1 MPLSTPR
8 YPLIVTIHAVYAL
21 AGFGEYEFVDA
32 ISANLA
38 LETVRVIRVVAGHDS
53 FVKNRK
59 FADIAT
65 VRTVGA
71 DGGTVGQQ
79 EEIGVCCDFV
89 AAFSALETVNVEER
103 LPAERM
109 NGRQEDN

>member
-8 YPLIVTIHAVYAL
+8 YSLIVTIHAVYAL
-21 AGFGEYEFVDA
+21 AGFGKYEFVDP

-38 LETVRVIRVVAGHDS
+38 LETVRMIRVIAGHDS
-53 FVKNRK
+53 FVKNGK

-65 VRTVGA
+65 IRTVGT

-79 EEIGVCCDFV
+79 EEIGVCCDLV
-89 AAFSALETVNVEER
+89 AAFSALETVNVEKR
-103 LPAERM
+103 LPIERM
-109 NGRQEDN
+109 NRRQEDN